1 MTRDLGLANSNGE
14 PRCPRRLP
22 CPDQVAIQHEVLD
35 QTFMFVLL
43 SEVGAWDCTLV
54 FWLETLYLPDVCV
67 GFILFPFPRNQQEMD
82 LSYVFPA

>member
-1 MTRDLGLANSNGE
+1 
-14 PRCPRRLP
+14 
-22 CPDQVAIQHEVLD
+22 
-35 QTFMFVLL
+35 MFVLL

-54 FWLETLYLPDVCV
+54 FWLGTLYLPDVCV